1 MNKEYLEEF
10 YEENKERLL
19 DSEQEL
25 GSFEDLVDYVLDTI
39 SSNIQF
45 DFDLVID
52 INKLLNIENKENEM

>member
-52 INKLLNIENKENEM
+52 INKLLNIENKENEI